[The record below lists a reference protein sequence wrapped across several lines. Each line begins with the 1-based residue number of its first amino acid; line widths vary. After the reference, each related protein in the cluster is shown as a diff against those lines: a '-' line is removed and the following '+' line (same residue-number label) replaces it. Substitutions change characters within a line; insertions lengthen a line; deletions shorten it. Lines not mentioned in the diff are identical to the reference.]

1 MVGMKPSRQTPA
13 RSARARTIDSSQSYR
28 NASKGAG
35 LGRILSQIAVFA
47 PIALEA
53 AVYLRGQQKAKRGK
67 YHKASTKGKAFDFM
81 LERAHKRYGKTQ
93 KGKKGW
99 F

>member
-1 MVGMKPSRQTPA
+1 MESVKPVRPTRPV
-13 RSARARTIDSSQSYR
+13 RTIDSRQSYR
-28 NASKGAG
+28 SGAQGAKLGSALSK
-35 LGRILSQIAVFA
+35 LAVFA

-67 YHKASTKGKAFDFM
+67 YYKSSTKGKAFDFL
-81 LERAHKRYGKTQ
+81 LEQAHKRFGQPASK
-93 KGKKGW
+93 KKGW